1 MNKIWE
7 YLILFATY
15 VFTFFKGIKYGKLE
29 YKSKTSDNISE
40 FLDSYNECLLDD
52 ETEYRD

>member
-1 MNKIWE
+1 MNKIWG
-7 YLILFATY
+7 YLIFFATY
-15 VFTFFKGIKYGKLE
+15 VFTFIKGIKYGKLE
-29 YKSKTSDNISE
+29 YKSETSDNLDE